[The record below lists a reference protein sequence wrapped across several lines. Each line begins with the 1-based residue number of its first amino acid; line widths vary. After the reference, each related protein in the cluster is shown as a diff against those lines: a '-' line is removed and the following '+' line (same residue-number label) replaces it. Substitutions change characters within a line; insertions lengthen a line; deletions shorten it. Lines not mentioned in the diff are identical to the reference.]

1 MKVTN
6 NKQEANQAMPSFFHS
21 IQQSESHPLA
31 SWEYLRSLI
40 TSDQQVKDMTELYRK
55 RLEVSKK
62 FADELK
68 PQSPAIT
75 ISAQMDG
82 YGRKLANFEKPT
94 YHVMVEFDKIP
105 TEQQEHCKELIS
117 QDEHTMVVH
126 RSVSGRGLHIFC
138 KYAPLEDDDISILE
152 LFDLILSKAQRH
164 YEHLLGME
172 CDKACSDITRCAGL
186 AHDPEAYFNW
196 QPVPFALDISD
207 LKKFYTKKAMEAKY
221 AKRRNKKSPSKEKAK
236 EKGEKTDSVTIDE
249 MATHIK
255 LLLQQWGYD
264 FQPGRHNEYV
274 LHFSTCCLKYGINME
289 EAMQYADKE
298 FGTEYPDT
306 ASVLKSC
313 YKRSELFGTW
323 HYYSE
328 GESYSNHPS
337 VKTIKQWLSTNYTW
351 QHNMM
356 TGFYELQS
364 RMVYTGKYPH
374 PTRIDDNIE
383 NSIWAEMD
391 EAGLHVPANTLH
403 SIINSDFCQP
413 FDPMEDYLRSLPAW
427 EKGKDPDYINQLADR
442 IHVLEKPGYEHTQE
456 LFRYYFKKWIVAM
469 VVAWCSPKVV
479 NQFILILVGK
489 GGIFK
494 TTFFAYLLPPELRQ
508 YFLNDSTASYTDK
521 DFMEAFSSK
530 AMICLDEFESVFG
543 KNLSAFKSNLTKL
556 TFSIRRPYDKYRSE
570 LPHRASL
577 SGTTNSLQFITDEE
591 NRRYSPWIVESIE
604 SPIDHPIDYQH
615 VFAQALALGKEVMG
629 RQKDETLDWTF
640 WLTRD
645 DIDQMRCH
653 NRLFMVANYAEE
665 QILKYYKV
673 PEKDTPRQ
681 YIKFRYTSEILEKI
695 GCNPALRQNLNSHN
709 IGSVMSRLGFKKIH
723 KDKGNGWAVIEK
735 EPIEL
740 NSDAAVD
747 PTDTF
752 ED

>member
-1 MKVTN
+1 MNVKTN
-6 NKQEANQAMPSFFHS
+6 NPEANQAMPSFFHS
-21 IQQSESHPLA
+21 IQQSESHPLV

-40 TSDQQVKDMTELYRK
+40 TSDPQIKNMTELYRQ
-55 RLEVSKK
+55 RLQVSKK

-82 YGRKLANFEKPT
+82 YGRKLANFVKPT
-94 YHVMVEFDKIP
+94 YLLMVEFDKIP
-105 TEQQEHCKELIS
+105 TQQLEHCQELIS
-117 QDEHTMVVH
+117 QDEHTMVMH

-138 KYAPLEDDDISILE
+138 KYAPAEDDDISILE
-152 LFDLILSKAQRH
+152 LFELILPKAQL
-164 YEHLLGME
+164 YYQHLLGME

-196 QPVPFALDISD
+196 QSVPFELDFSD
-207 LKKFYTKKAMEAKY
+207 LKKFYTKKTMEAKY
-221 AKRRNKKSPSKEKAK
+221 AKRKPKKSQSKEKEK
-236 EKGEKTDSVTIDE
+236 EKKNTAITIDE
-249 MATHIK
+249 AAPHIMQ
-255 LLLQQWGYD
+255 LLQQWGYD
-264 FQPGRHNEYV
+264 FQPGRHNEYI
-274 LHFSTCCLKYGINME
+274 LHFSKCCLKYGISLE
-289 EAMQYADKE
+289 EAMKYVDKE
-298 FGTEYPDT
+298 FGSQYPET
-306 ASVLKSC
+306 VSVLKSC
-313 YKRSELFGTW
+313 YKHSELFGTW
-323 HYYSE
+323 HYYRE
-328 GESYSNHPS
+328 GEGYSTRPS
-337 VKTIKQWLSTNYTW
+337 VKAVKQWLSTHYTW
-351 QHNMM
+351 HHNKM

-374 PTRIDDNIE
+374 PTRVDDNIE
-383 NSIWAEMD
+383 NSLWADMD
-391 EAGLHVPANTLH
+391 EAGLHVSINTIH
-403 SIINSDFCQP
+403 SIINSDFCQS
-413 FDPMEDYLRSLPAW
+413 FDPLEDYLKSLPTW
-427 EKGKDPDYINQLADR
+427 QKGKDPDYIDQLADR
-442 IHVLEKPGYEHTQE
+442 IHVVEKPGYEHTQE

-577 SGTTNSLQFITDEE
+577 GGTTNSQQFITDEE
-591 NRRYSPWIVESIE
+591 NRRYSPWIVESID
-604 SPIDHPIDYQH
+604 SPIDHPIDYQN
-615 VFAQALALGKEVMG
+615 VYAQALALGKEVMNRG
-629 RQKDETLDWTF
+629 KEESQDWTF
-640 WLTRD
+640 WLTRQ
-645 DIDQMRCH
+645 DIDQMRNH

-665 QILKYYKV
+665 QILKYYRV
-673 PEKDTPRQ
+673 PEPDTPLQ

-709 IGSVMSRLGFKKIH
+709 IGSVMARLGFKKIH